1 MRRRILLLGLIG
13 AAPLLGAPNASGP
26 SPTAVAS
33 AWLDLR
39 QNAKEGA
46 IQSAPAWVESIT
58 LMAGEKQ
65 PRTDG
70 VSLITAARKNL
81 TVFRIRVKKP
91 DDGYNIL
98 FFRLFFNDRPDA
110 QPEVT
115 AWDSSRSQLLRFGP
129 LGSGLELE
137 SSDSCMIPMDGVKN
151 IDVEVPG
158 DGANVRSAYL
168 QWMTTNQ
175 VAQGNGAA
183 ADRAIAQPFSPA
195 LPLHA
200 PAQDIEQFG
209 TITATLSPDTI
220 RIGSAVDEAAI
231 FQFGVEAQP
240 LLALLSFEIARPR
253 VSAPP
258 EIIVNGN
265 NLGPATLI
273 LPELAD
279 PGYRGEMRTLMHAMD
294 FDYTGWVR
302 AQKVVPA
309 STLTAGANTI
319 SVMNG
324 AGAGSAAIRFTQIEL
339 KYLWDKSDY
348 ILKPAH

>member
-1 MRRRILLLGLIG
+1 MRRRFLLLGLIG
-13 AAPLLGAPNASGP
+13 AGPLLGASNASGP
-26 SPTAVAS
+26 SPSGVAS

-39 QNAKEGA
+39 QNAKAGA
-46 IQSAPAWVESIT
+46 VQSAPTWVESIT

-70 VSLITAARKNL
+70 VTLITAARKNL

-91 DDGYNIL
+91 DAAYNDL
-98 FFRLFFNDRPDA
+98 YLRLFFNDRPDA

-137 SSDSCMIPMDGVKN
+137 SSDSCIIPMDGVKN

-158 DGANVRSAYL
+158 DGVNVRSAYL
-168 QWMTTNQ
+168 QWMTTDQ
-175 VAQGNGAA
+175 VAQGSDAP
-183 ADRAIAQPFSPA
+183 DRALPEPFSPA
-195 LPLHA
+195 RPLHP
-200 PAQDIEQFG
+200 PAQDIERFG
-209 TITATLSPDTI
+209 TITATLAADTI
-220 RIGSAVDEAAI
+220 RIGSAVDEAAV

-240 LLALLSFEIARPR
+240 LLALLSFEVARPR
-253 VSAPP
+253 VNAPP

-279 PGYRGEMRTLMHAMD
+279 PGYRGEMRTLMHEMD

-302 AQKVVPA
+302 AQKIVPA
-309 STLTAGANTI
+309 SALAAGGNTI

-324 AGAGSAAIRFTQIEL
+324 AGAGNAAIRSTQIEL